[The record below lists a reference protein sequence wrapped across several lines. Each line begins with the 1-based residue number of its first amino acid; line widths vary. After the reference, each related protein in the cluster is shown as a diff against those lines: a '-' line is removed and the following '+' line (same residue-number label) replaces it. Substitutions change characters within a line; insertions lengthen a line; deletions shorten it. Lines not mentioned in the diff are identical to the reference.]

1 MISCIVWE
9 RLLFNL
15 AHHCYSFFPRGK
27 KCKTCMQLFLLS
39 ILFRSTGS
47 STSQCSINSPFLYNN
62 NLQLSSSSGGTL
74 RSPSYPFNYP
84 NNMMCTWRI
93 TAPSGS
99 RIILTFNYFRLESG
113 TCSTRDYL
121 EVRDGSSSTSTRRG
135 TYCGTYA
142 ANIISSGR
150 YLWIRF
156 QSGPLLSYKG
166 FDARYTIVTPT
177 SKFYFS
183 PVAIL
188 LT

>member
-1 MISCIVWE
+1 MISCIFWD
-9 RLLFNL
+9 RFRCNL
-15 AHHCYSFFPRGK
+15 AHHCYSFFQFYPI
-27 KCKTCMQLFLLS
+27 LS

-62 NLQLSSSSGGTL
+62 NLQLSSSSAGGTL

-99 RIILTFNYFRLESG
+99 RLMLTFNYFRLENG
-113 TCSTRDYL
+113 PCSSHDYL
-121 EVRDGSSSTSTRRG
+121 EVRDGSFSTSTRKG

-142 ANIISSGR
+142 LNIISSGR

-156 QSGPLLSYKG
+156 RSDSSISYKG
-166 FDARYTIVTPT
+166 FEARYTV
-177 SKFYFS
+177 FS
-183 PVAIL
+183 QTCKYPHFSMA
-188 LT
+188 T

>member
-1 MISCIVWE
+1 MVSSIFWE
-9 RLLFNL
+9 RFLFNL

-27 KCKTCMQLFLLS
+27 KYKTCFQLFLLS
-39 ILFRSTGS
+39 ILFRSTVS
-47 STSQCSINSPFLYNN
+47 STSQCSISSPFLYNN

-74 RSPSYPFNYP
+74 RSPSYPYNYP

-93 TAPSGS
+93 TAPRGSGLL
-99 RIILTFNYFRLESG
+99 LTFNYFRLESSP
-113 TCSTRDYL
+113 CSTRDYL
-121 EVRDGSSSTSTRRG
+121 EVRDGSSSTSTRIG

-142 ANIISSGR
+142 LNIFSSGR

-156 QSGPLLSYKG
+156 RSNSLLSYKG
-166 FDARYTIVTPT
+166 FDARYTIVTSS
-177 SKFYFS
+177 SKFCFY

>member
-1 MISCIVWE
+1 MTSCIFWE
-9 RLLFNL
+9 RFLCNL

-27 KCKTCMQLFLLS
+27 KWKTCLQLFLLS
-39 ILFRSTGS
+39 ILFLSTVS
-47 STSQCSINSPFLYNN
+47 STSQCSINSSFLHNN
-62 NLQLSSSSGGTL
+62 NLLLSSSSGGTL
-74 RSPSYPFNYP
+74 RSPSYPFDYP

-99 RIILTFNYFRLESG
+99 MIILTFNYFRLGSG
-113 TCSTRDYL
+113 PCSTHDYL
-121 EVRDGSSSTSTRRG
+121 EVRDGLSSTSTRKG

-142 ANIISSGR
+142 LNIISSGR

-156 QSGPLLSYKG
+156 RSDSSLSYKG

-177 SKFYFS
+177 SKFCFS
-183 PVAIL
+183 SVAIL